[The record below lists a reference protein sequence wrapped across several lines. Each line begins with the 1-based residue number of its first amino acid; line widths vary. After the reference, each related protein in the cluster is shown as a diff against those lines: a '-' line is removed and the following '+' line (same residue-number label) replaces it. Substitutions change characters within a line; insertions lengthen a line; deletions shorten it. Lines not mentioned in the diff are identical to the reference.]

1 MMAKMKH
8 TETTM
13 GQEFQIT
20 PQPGD
25 ALILIDVQ
33 HDFLPGGAL
42 AVPDGDQILP
52 AVGALADL
60 FDQVI
65 LTQDWHPAG
74 HSSFASSH
82 PGRAPFEQVEMPYGD
97 QVLWPDHCVQGTRGG
112 ELALPAWVVSKA
124 RLILRKGTRPGIDSY
139 SAFREND
146 RMTRTGLAGY
156 LRGLGVRR
164 VILAGLATAY
174 CVGFSALDA
183 REAGFDVVVI
193 ESACRGI
200 GPESIAERKAEMGR
214 AGVLLA

>member
-1 MMAKMKH
+1 MKCME
-8 TETTM
+8 TEM
-13 GQEFQIT
+13 GQEFHIT

-52 AVGALADL
+52 AVEALADL
-60 FDQVI
+60 FDQVV

-82 PGRAPFEQVEMPYGD
+82 PGRSPFEQVAMPYGD
-97 QVLWPDHCVQGTRGG
+97 QVLWPDHCVQGTRGAA
-112 ELALPAWVVSKA
+112 LALPDRVLNKA
-124 RLILRKGTRPGIDSY
+124 RLILFKGTRPGIDSY

-146 RMTRTGLAGY
+146 RATRTGLAGY
-156 LRGLGVRR
+156 LRGLGVTR
-164 VILAGLATAY
+164 VVLAGLATDY

-183 REAGFDVVVI
+183 RQAGFDVVVI
-193 ESACRGI
+193 ERACRGI
-200 GPESIAERKAEMGR
+200 APESIAERKEEMRR
-214 AGVLLA
+214 AGVLFA

>member
-1 MMAKMKH
+1 
-8 TETTM
+8 M
-13 GQEFQIT
+13 GQDIHIS
-20 PQPGD
+20 PKPGD

-33 HDFLPGGAL
+33 NDFLPGGAL
-42 AVPDGDQILP
+42 AVPEGDQILP
-52 AVGALADL
+52 AVEALADR

-82 PGRAPFEQVEMPYGD
+82 PGRAPFQQVAMPYGD
-97 QVLWPDHCVQGTRGG
+97 QVLWPDHCVQGTRGA
-112 ELALPAWVVSKA
+112 ELALPDRVRDKA

-164 VILAGLATAY
+164 VILAGLATDY

-183 REAGFDVVVI
+183 RQAGFDVVMI
-193 ESACRGI
+193 EAACRGI

>member
-1 MMAKMKH
+1 
-8 TETTM
+8 M
-13 GQEFQIT
+13 GQEFHIT
-20 PQPGD
+20 PQPDD

-33 HDFLPGGAL
+33 HDFLPAGAL
-42 AVPDGDQILP
+42 AVPDGDRILP
-52 AVGALADL
+52 AVEGLADR

-82 PGRAPFEQVEMPYGD
+82 PGRAPFDQVVMPYGD
-97 QVLWPDHCVQGTRGG
+97 QVLWPDHCVQGTSGAG
-112 ELALPAWVVSKA
+112 LALPDRVLNKA

-146 RMTRTGLAGY
+146 RETRTGLAGY
-156 LRGLGVRR
+156 LRELGVRR
-164 VILAGLATAY
+164 AILAGLATDY

-193 ESACRGI
+193 ETACRGI
-200 GPESIAERKAEMGR
+200 AQESIAERKAEMKR
-214 AGVLLA
+214 AGVMII

>member
-1 MMAKMKH
+1 MKCME
-8 TETTM
+8 TEM
-13 GQEFQIT
+13 GQEFHIT

-52 AVGALADL
+52 PVEALADL

-82 PGRAPFEQVEMPYGD
+82 PGRSPFEQVAMPYGD
-97 QVLWPDHCVQGTRGG
+97 QVLWPDHCVQGTRGAA
-112 ELALPAWVVSKA
+112 LALPERVRNKA
-124 RLILRKGTRPGIDSY
+124 RLILFKGTRPGIDSY

-146 RMTRTGLAGY
+146 RATRTGLAGY
-156 LRGLGVRR
+156 LRGLGVTR
-164 VILAGLATAY
+164 VVLAGLATDY

-183 REAGFDVVVI
+183 RQAGFDVVLV
-193 ESACRGI
+193 EAACRGI
-200 GPESIAERKAEMGR
+200 APESIAERRAEMEQ
-214 AGVLLA
+214 AGVLLV